1 MKSSTFF
8 VSLGLLIE
16 GIGTFK
22 QGKDSSFFYSS
33 STNAFNYSKITDIV
47 IFWRFVYSDVSTNY
61 TTMDYSS
68 QNMALGKNWG
78 LYLTEDIHPM
88 KLWSYAYSGAVIDT
102 EV

>member
-1 MKSSTFF
+1 LTFILKKQKNINFLITLYIKNKKYTIKYITVIRMKSSTFF

-47 IFWRFVYSDVSTNY
+47 IFWVCF
-61 TTMDYSS
+61 
-68 QNMALGKNWG
+68 
-78 LYLTEDIHPM
+78 P
-88 KLWSYAYSGAVIDT
+88 KL
-102 EV
+102 